1 LLSLKKSTLDNS
13 LALLL
18 RYHIGYSEPS
28 SRERHIRDE
37 GFWFVRLQ
45 GDIVNSIRSTHEE
58 LEQRI
63 RELEKEVTKRKQGE
77 KALRESQRDLKIR
90 ISSLKDL
97 NASLKFLVK
106 RREEDAKGV
115 EEKVMSNVKELV
127 VPFLERLKKT
137 DLDSK
142 QMAYLDV
149 LEATLNAI
157 ISPFSRTLSTTYET
171 LTPTEIQVANLIKD
185 GKITRQIAQ
194 VMHLSPRTI
203 DAHRHKIRQ
212 KLGLKTKRSHLRSRL
227 LSLQ

>member
-1 LLSLKKSTLDNS
+1 M
-13 LALLL
+13 ALLL
-18 RYHIGYSEPS
+18 SCHIGYSEPS
-28 SRERHIRDE
+28 SRERDIPDE

-45 GDIVNSIRSTHEE
+45 GDILNSRRSTHEE
-58 LEQRI
+58 LEQRV

-97 NASLKFLVK
+97 NASLKFLVR

-115 EEKVMSNVKELV
+115 EQKVMSNVKELV

-212 KLGLKTKRSHLRSRL
+212 KLGLKTKRSNLRSRL

>member
-1 LLSLKKSTLDNS
+1 MNS
-13 LALLL
+13 
-18 RYHIGYSEPS
+18 R
-28 SRERHIRDE
+28 
-37 GFWFVRLQ
+37 
-45 GDIVNSIRSTHEE
+45 RSTHEE
-58 LEQRI
+58 LEQRV

>member
-1 LLSLKKSTLDNS
+1 MKAFS
-13 LALLL
+13 
-18 RYHIGYSEPS
+18 
-28 SRERHIRDE
+28 
-37 GFWFVRLQ
+37 LQ
-45 GDIVNSIRSTHEE
+45 GYGWNILNSQRSTYEE
-58 LEQRI
+58 LAQRVT
-63 RELEKEVTKRKQGE
+63 ELEKEVTKRKKAE
-77 KALRESQRDLKIR
+77 KALRERQRDLKIQ
-90 ISSLKDL
+90 ITSLKDL

-106 RREEDAKGV
+106 KREEDVKGV
-115 EEKVMSNVKELV
+115 EGKVMSNFKELV

-137 DLDSK
+137 DLDSR
-142 QMAYLDV
+142 QTAYLEV
-149 LEATLNAI
+149 IEETLNAI

>member
-1 LLSLKKSTLDNS
+1 M
-13 LALLL
+13 
-18 RYHIGYSEPS
+18 R
-28 SRERHIRDE
+28 
-37 GFWFVRLQ
+37 GFGLYGNG
-45 GDIVNSIRSTHEE
+45 GDILNSRKPTDEE
-58 LEQRI
+58 LVQRV
-63 RELEKEVTKRKQGE
+63 RELEKEVTKRKQAE
-77 KALRESQRDLKIR
+77 KALRESQRDLKIQ
-90 ISSLKDL
+90 ITSLKDL
-97 NASLKFLVK
+97 NASLKFLVR
-106 RREEDAKGV
+106 RREEDVKGV
-115 EEKVMSNVKELV
+115 EEKVTSNVKELV

-142 QMAYLDV
+142 QMAYLEV

-157 ISPFSRTLSTTYET
+157 VSPFSRTLSTTYET

-212 KLGLKTKRSHLRSRL
+212 KLGLKTKRAHLRSRL